1 MTNEAHRQV
10 SLLLR
15 MIMDRYY
22 IGDLAR
28 PAVMWMRINPVPLE
42 SSPTESVSA
51 AVNAIV
57 ALNSP
62 QTDKEDVVRQR
73 EDVRNAIDLARQ
85 SPDGRATVIIDR

>member
-1 MTNEAHRQV
+1 MTNEEHRQV

-15 MIMDRYY
+15 MIMDKYY

-42 SSPTESVSA
+42 SLPNESVSA
-51 AVNAIV
+51 AINAIV

-62 QTDKEDVVRQR
+62 QTDRMDMEDVC
-73 EDVRNAIDLARQ
+73 NAFDKL
-85 SPDGRATVIIDR
+85 TKIDR